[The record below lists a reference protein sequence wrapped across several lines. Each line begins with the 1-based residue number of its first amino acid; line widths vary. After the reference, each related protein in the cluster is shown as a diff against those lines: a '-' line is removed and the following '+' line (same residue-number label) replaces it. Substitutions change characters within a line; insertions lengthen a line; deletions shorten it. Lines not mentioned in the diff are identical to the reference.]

1 MVQEAVPGAYAAG
14 KRPIGSKGDGGSQ
27 QFWEPV
33 WGGLR

>member
-1 MVQEAVPGAYAAG
+1 MAQADVAVAYAAG
-14 KRPIGSKGDGGSQ
+14 KHPIGPKGDCGAQ